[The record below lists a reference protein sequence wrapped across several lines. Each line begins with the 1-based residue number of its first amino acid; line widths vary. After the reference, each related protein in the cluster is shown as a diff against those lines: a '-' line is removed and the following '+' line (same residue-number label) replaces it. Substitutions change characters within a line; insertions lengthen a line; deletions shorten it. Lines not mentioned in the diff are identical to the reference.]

1 MILRNQGCKRAPN
14 PFQKGLQRD
23 SAKAFSFQT
32 ESTKLCGAGLAFNPI
47 DGMLQA
53 SPYVFALFLVPMH
66 FFTHELLL
74 FMTAVWTTNIHD
86 CIDGQVSSNFA
97 FSSSTSRRRI
107 MGASLLTV
115 CLNTCD
121 QHP

>member
-1 MILRNQGCKRAPN
+1 MEEPSTLRACFHG
-14 PFQKGLQRD
+14 
-23 SAKAFSFQT
+23 T
-32 ESTKLCGAGLAFNPI
+32 GLAFHPI

-86 CIDGQVSSNFA
+86 CIDGQVSCPSF
-97 FSSSTSRRRI
+97 
-107 MGASLLTV
+107 SLLKMKYHGCFFV
-115 CLNTCD
+115 DGSSRPL
-121 QHP
+121 